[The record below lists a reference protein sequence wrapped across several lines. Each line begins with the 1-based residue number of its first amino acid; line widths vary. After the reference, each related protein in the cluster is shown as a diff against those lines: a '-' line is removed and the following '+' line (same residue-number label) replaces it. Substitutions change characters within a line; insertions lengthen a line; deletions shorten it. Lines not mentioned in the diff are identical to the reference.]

1 MTSAPTPFPPIR
13 SACRLVARVVPAI
26 VLASAHA
33 HAQSPLGV
41 WAQQGTSSASVLSWL
56 PLSTFQS
63 ALTFGSTSVTASG
76 GSTPRTLSAR
86 AADTVNVTDY
96 GAVPDMA
103 TMATANY
110 TIASGGT
117 ALSASSGVF
126 NASMVGKTLVLPGAG
141 ASGAGLVSLI
151 SAVAD
156 SQHVTLATA
165 AATALS
171 AASEAPEVG
180 TDNTAAINTAIA
192 AAYGRRGPLN
202 VDVGSLYFPD
212 GYYMV
217 TTLNFTGMTT
227 ASLKIFGDGVLHGV
241 NAGHPVVDALG
252 SRWMRWS
259 GVNII
264 GDQYAEPSAGL
275 QIGRVGSTSANS
287 SDNNAYSQLMIAGYY
302 SVASLL
308 NEQSETSEFDKLHIY
323 NNDPKGI
330 AVAMDGYDHFAAS
343 SPYATNNEPVDQ
355 PESFDENV
363 FTNCIFSAYLPLWL
377 GSTSRVK
384 VISGYGYASGPYGV
398 VLYNETSGGG
408 NIQPDLDLHIEGGAM
423 TDVFAFEG
431 NATSP
436 TMEGFRWREHGTQ
449 ATNSIFKIDPSAAAT
464 AITVSNADIDVY
476 LFANGA
482 SKLFDNPNPFTV
494 SGRVYVPSASYM
506 NVAGFS
512 GLLVTPSGITDTST
526 VAGSSLQPAL
536 ATDGFTF
543 GNSVAA
549 TSITNGGVYYVIGS
563 AYTPTVTFSAPP
575 TGGTTATGHVG
586 TLYVYGKG
594 ALGAGG
600 SGYTVANNVPV
611 QDQNGNVIFTV
622 NIAAVGNNGA
632 ITKLTFNGSSNPVT
646 AVPASLAIVQSGGSG
661 GTVTGANFTVTA
673 LAIDNPGAGYT
684 SAPSLAFSTAGAAPV
699 ATGTGLL
706 ALRIVPPTNV
716 TAVPVTTQAGSY
728 SFTAGDCGSLV
739 EYTGTASVTWTVP
752 AGLAVG
758 CKIDVVQ
765 KSTGAVT
772 FVGAAGITA
781 AEYLASGTKAYATTG
796 TAAQARV
803 LIDST
808 SSFLLSG
815 QVD

>member
-1 MTSAPTPFPPIR
+1 MTSAPTPFLSVR
-13 SACRLVARVVPAI
+13 SAGRLVARMVPAI
-26 VLASAHA
+26 LLASAEA

-41 WAQQGTSSASVLSWL
+41 WAQQGTSSASILSWL

-63 ALTFGSTSVTASG
+63 SLTFGSTSVTATG
-76 GSTPRTLSAR
+76 GNTPRTMSAR

-110 TIASGGT
+110 TVASGGT

-126 NASMVGKTLVLPGAG
+126 NSSMVGKTIVLPGAG
-141 ASGAGLVSLI
+141 ASGAGLVSVI
-151 SAVAD
+151 SAVTD

-165 AATALS
+165 AATAL
-171 AASEAPEVG
+171 AAVSEAPEVG
-180 TDNTAAINTAIA
+180 TDNTAAINAAIA
-192 AAYGRRGPLN
+192 VAYGRRGPLN

-217 TTLNFTGMTT
+217 TTLNFTGITT
-227 ASLKIFGDGVLHGV
+227 ASLKVFGDGVLHGV
-241 NAGHPVVDALG
+241 SAGHPVVDALG
-252 SRWMRWS
+252 SRWMRWN
-259 GVNII
+259 GVHII
-264 GDQYAEPSAGL
+264 GDQYSEPSAGL

-287 SDNNAYSQLMIAGYY
+287 SDNNSYSHFMIGGYY

-330 AVAMDGYDHFAAS
+330 AVAMDGYNHFAAT
-343 SPYATNNEPVDQ
+343 SPYTTNNEPVDQ

-377 GSTSRVK
+377 GSTSRVR

-408 NIQPDLDLHIEGGAM
+408 NIQPDLDLHIEGEAM

-482 SKLFDNPNPFTV
+482 SKLFDNPAPFNV

-512 GLLVTPSGITDTST
+512 GLLVTPSGMTDTST

-536 ATDGFTF
+536 AADGFTF
-543 GNSVAA
+543 GNTVAA
-549 TSITNGGVYYVIGS
+549 TTITNGGVYYVIGS
-563 AYTPTVTFSAPP
+563 TYTPTVTFSAPAS
-575 TGGTTATGHVG
+575 GTTAAGHVG

-594 ALGAGG
+594 GLGAAGT
-600 SGYTVANNVPV
+600 GYTVANNVPV
-611 QDQNGNVIFTV
+611 EDANGNVIYTA
-622 NIAAVGNNGA
+622 NITAVGTGGA

-661 GTVTGANFTVTA
+661 GTVAGANFTVTKV
-673 LAIDNPGAGYT
+673 AIDNPGAGYT
-684 SAPSLAFSTAGAAPV
+684 SAPTLTFSTAGAAPV

-706 ALRIVPPTNV
+706 ALRIVAPTNV
-716 TAVPVTTQAGSY
+716 TAAPVSTQSGSY
-728 SFTAGDCGSLV
+728 TFAAGDCGSTV

-752 AGLAVG
+752 AGLPIG

-765 KSTGAVT
+765 KGTGTIT
-772 FVGAAGITA
+772 FAGAAGITA
-781 AEYLASGTKAYATTG
+781 AEYLASGSKAYATTG
-796 TAAQARV
+796 QAAEARV